1 MYSPP
6 PTTQIDLDQDVLVE
20 DVVRDDNTDTLP
32 VVTDEQGH
40 PVPIEEKQV
49 LVLNKHS
56 PIKNMLIMLSLSFG
70 GLHLGY
76 YIAIFNPMSGPLFT
90 DIYKLDEDTRLNVAG
105 NIFMIFNLG
114 GLCGSF
120 VSGKLMEL
128 VGRRW
133 CIFLIDIL
141 SILVILMYSMES
153 IYILQLTRFLSGF
166 VGCCTVMNSAVVM
179 QEILP
184 KEISGVGNSMIS
196 AVKTTSV
203 FVAYIQ
209 QNLFSRETLVK
220 HWRIFMCWPLILTL
234 LRTIVFMSIVR
245 TRTAKAYIAKH
256 YGSPDM
262 RSDLKYILSA
272 THRESRLSL
281 LVDECI
287 KTHEMHATNHGKTGG
302 YSRLFGQS
310 TRRRLG
316 AACLIAIAEQ
326 LSGMPVFALYST
338 DLFNKI
344 SNNGKEVTFSI
355 AVAKVFGG
363 IIAIFAIKYYGR
375 KINIMAGTIMQC
387 LCLLAIGISI
397 EMDNTLIPYAAVFI
411 FVIFYATG
419 LGANFYV
426 YAAEILDP
434 LGVSIAGTVLGAVS
448 AIVSKGTPYLF
459 KYAGEQGTITAFA
472 VGCLVCFV
480 LLDYFIIE
488 TKGKGERQIVGEFLH
503 KKYRFL
509 DFS

>member
-1 MYSPP
+1 
-6 PTTQIDLDQDVLVE
+6 
-20 DVVRDDNTDTLP
+20 
-32 VVTDEQGH
+32 
-40 PVPIEEKQV
+40 
-49 LVLNKHS
+49 
-56 PIKNMLIMLSLSFG
+56 
-70 GLHLGY
+70 
-76 YIAIFNPMSGPLFT
+76 
-90 DIYKLDEDTRLNVAG
+90 
-105 NIFMIFNLG
+105 
-114 GLCGSF
+114 
-120 VSGKLMEL
+120 
-128 VGRRW
+128 
-133 CIFLIDIL
+133 
-141 SILVILMYSMES
+141 MES

-179 QEILP
+179 QEVLP

-220 HWRIFMCWPLILTL
+220 HWRIFMCWPLILTF

-287 KTHEMHATNHGKTGG
+287 KTHEMHSTNHGKSGG

-310 TRRRLG
+310 TRKRLG

-355 AVAKVFGG
+355 AIAKVVGG
-363 IIAIFAIKYYGR
+363 VLGIFSIKYFGR
-375 KINIMAGTIMQC
+375 KINMHVGAIVQC
-387 LCLLAIGISI
+387 ICVLLIGISI
-397 EMDNTLIPYAAVFI
+397 ELGNTLIPYAAVFLFI
-411 FVIFYATG
+411 VFYSTG
-419 LGANFYV
+419 LGACFYV
-426 YAAEILDP
+426 YAAEVLDP
-434 LGVSIAGTVLGAVS
+434 EAASVAGAAL
-448 AIVSKGTPYLF
+448 
-459 KYAGEQGTITAFA
+459 GTIGAIMAKA
-472 VGCLVCFV
+472 VPILIKLLGESGVMCFFGCTCLFSIF

-488 TKGKGERQIVGEFLH
+488 TKGKIERTIYMEFLH